1 MIYNNQKACGDD
13 IIEAFNSNHPVVLL
27 LAQMQM
33 GKSGTYWH
41 VIKQALTTQL
51 VDRVLIISGNR
62 EKDLRQQIHSDRLVY
77 TKDLKNQRNKISVL
91 WGSDLYSQ
99 NTPIFDVLPN
109 TLIVWDEAHYAQSK
123 SNGPYKFFKH
133 NNLDGMLNGSM
144 ALSDILE
151 KRVFLLTV
159 SATPFSELY
168 ANHITPS
175 VYHKVIRL
183 TPDKA
188 YYGVDYYINAQRIHE
203 SFEIN
208 DNNTE
213 ELKQVLSKYN
223 TPKNPKYILIR
234 VCQNRKNTGIITKIC
249 DTLNMNCCVMNSVR
263 RTITVDDFNITPMKP
278 TVVILCGMLRMGK
291 VVPKDHIAMVF
302 EEKTRKNT
310 RLIDTGLQGLLGRM
324 CGYSKTSKGF
334 NIDVYLEPRVISNV
348 IKYSNSYESMTGPL
362 ITPAINLKKTSISRS
377 ESNTTCIEL
386 VDPKCSDKKSIIRQ
400 INEQFPELSDHK
412 FEMKNLLRKSN
423 SRILEQIENLGN
435 EESSNISYTVDSR
448 KCCVCKLFSGEC
460 KKVWLL
466 VGADIQEDE
475 SANQEIHIIKDT
487 CVFKPV

>member
-1 MIYNNQKACGDD
+1 MIYDNQKACGNE

-33 GKSGTYWH
+33 GKSGTYWY
-41 VIKQALTTQL
+41 VIKQALTTKM
-51 VDRVLIISGNR
+51 VDKVFIISGNR
-62 EKDLRQQIHSDRLVY
+62 EKDLRQQIHSDRLAY
-77 TKDLKNQRNKISVL
+77 TKDFVNLRNKISVL

-99 NTPIFDVLPN
+99 NKPIVDVPSN
-109 TLIVWDEAHYAQSK
+109 TLVVWDESHYAQSK

-183 TPDKA
+183 TPENS
-188 YYGVDYYINAQRIHE
+188 YYGVDYYMEAKRIHE

-213 ELKQVLSKYN
+213 EFKQVLSKYN

-234 VCQNRKNTGIITKIC
+234 VCQNKKNSPIIANIC

-263 RTITVDDFNITPMKP
+263 RTITVNDFNIAPMKP

-291 VVPKDHIAMVF
+291 VVPKEHIAMVF

-348 IKYSNSYESMTGPL
+348 IKYSNSYKSKTGPL

-386 VDPKCSDKKSIIRQ
+386 VDPKCSDKKSLIRQ
-400 INEQFPELSDHK
+400 IKEQFPELSDHK

-435 EESSNISYTVDSR
+435 EELSNISYTVDSR
-448 KCCVCKLFSGEC
+448 KCCVCKLFSGEF

-466 VGADIQEDE
+466 VGDIQEDE

>member
-1 MIYNNQKACGDD
+1 MIYDNQKACGNQ

-91 WGSDLYSQ
+91 WGSDLCSH
-99 NTPIFDVLPN
+99 NKSIVDVLPN

-123 SNGPYKFFKH
+123 SNGPYKFLNH

-144 ALSDILE
+144 ELCDVLE

-168 ANHITPS
+168 ANYITPS

-183 TPDKA
+183 TPDKS
-188 YYGVDYYINAQRIHE
+188 YYGVDYYIETQQIHE
-203 SFEIN
+203 SFEVN
-208 DNNTE
+208 DDNTE
-213 ELKQVLSKYN
+213 DLKQVLSKYN

-234 VCQNRKNTGIITKIC
+234 VCHKRKNSPIITNIC
-249 DTLNMNCCVMNSVR
+249 DTLNMNCRVMNSVR
-263 RTITVDDFNITPMKP
+263 RTITVDDFNIVPMKP

-334 NIDVYLEPRVISNV
+334 NIDVYLEPMVISNV
-348 IKYSNSYESMTGPL
+348 IKYSNSYVSMTGPL
-362 ITPAINLKKTSISRS
+362 ITPATNLKKTTIHKS
-377 ESNTTCIEL
+377 EFDTICFEL
-386 VDPKCSDKKSIIRQ
+386 VDPKCSNKKSLIKQ

-423 SRILEQIENLGN
+423 SHILEQIENLGN
-435 EESSNISYTVDSR
+435 EELSTISYKVDPQ
-448 KCCVCKLFSGEC
+448 KCCVCKLFSGDF

-466 VGADIQEDE
+466 VGGDIQKDQC
-475 SANQEIHIIKDT
+475 ANQQIHIIKDT